1 MATLGG
7 IIEPIYFLITSISF
21 ILLSVI
27 QYKKFGKTRE
37 TKYLASLSAFF
48 LCSYIA
54 IVLKGYNYKLTTS
67 PSPRHLFWDLLVLDY
82 GSANSCIIYD
92 WSSSNSSSC
101 FFTIKFKIKTTINQ
115 SYYLDYYSAYNFNF
129 YL

>member
-1 MATLGG
+1 MVTLDG

-37 TKYLASLSAFF
+37 TKYLAGLAVFF

-54 IVLKGYNYKLTTS
+54 IILKG
-67 PSPRHLFWDLLVLDY
+67 
-82 GSANSCIIYD
+82 
-92 WSSSNSSSC
+92 
-101 FFTIKFKIKTTINQ
+101 
-115 SYYLDYYSAYNFNF
+115 
-129 YL
+129 